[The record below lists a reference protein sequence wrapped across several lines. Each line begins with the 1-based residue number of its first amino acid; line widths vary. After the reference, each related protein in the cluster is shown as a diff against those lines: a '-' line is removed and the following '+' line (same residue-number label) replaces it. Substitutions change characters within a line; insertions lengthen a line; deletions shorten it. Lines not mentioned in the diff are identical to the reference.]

1 MSPSTRRAGL
11 PAAGP
16 RRERP
21 SRGQATGATG
31 RRGRSPPAPHLRQ
44 RLMGQTYQV
53 RLEPVGIEF
62 EVDEDETVLRGAFR
76 QGLMLMHGC
85 KEGQCSACKSFLLDG
100 EVDLD
105 KYSTFALNDYEK
117 EEGWTLLCRA
127 HAMSDLEVELINYD
141 EEVLRS
147 GVALQTQAMRVEA
160 VDELT
165 HDIRRLVLTREGG
178 DGFTFKP
185 GQYVDIAIPGDG
197 DGDVRSFSMAN
208 IPAHP
213 PGELEFMI
221 KIYPDGK
228 FSSLLADGGI
238 ASGQELEVTGP
249 YGVFTLREKSDR
261 PLLFIGGGAGMA
273 PILSLL
279 RSLAEQGS
287 ERPAVYYYGA
297 RGPSDLF
304 HLEELAELE
313 QRLPN
318 FRFVA
323 ALSDCG
329 EDEDWSGE
337 RGLITDVVS
346 RSESELSEMDAYLC
360 GPPPMVDAAIA
371 LLERS
376 GVPESRVFYDKFTT
390 TAP

>member
-1 MSPSTRRAGL
+1 
-11 PAAGP
+11 
-16 RRERP
+16 
-21 SRGQATGATG
+21 
-31 RRGRSPPAPHLRQ
+31 
-44 RLMGQTYQV
+44 MGETFTV

-85 KEGQCSACKSFLLDG
+85 KEGQCAACKSFLLDG

-105 KYSTFALNDYEK
+105 KYSTFALNDFEK

-127 HAMSDLEVELINYD
+127 HALTDLEVELINYD

-147 GVALQTQAMRVEA
+147 GVALQTKSMRVEA

-165 HDIRRLVLTREGG
+165 HDIRRLVLSG
-178 DGFTFKP
+178 DALTFKP
-185 GQYVDIAIPGDG
+185 GQYVDITIPGSE
-197 DGDVRSFSMAN
+197 DVRSFSMAN
-208 IPAHP
+208 TPAHR

-221 KIYPDGK
+221 KVYPDGK
-228 FSSLLADGGI
+228 FSNLLASGGLTP
-238 ASGQELEVTGP
+238 GDEVEITGP

-273 PILSLL
+273 PILALL
-279 RSLAEQGS
+279 RAMAENGNQ
-287 ERPAVYYYGA
+287 RKAVYYYGA
-297 RGPSDLF
+297 RGPQDLF
-304 HLEELAELE
+304 HLQELAELE
-313 QRLPN
+313 RALPN
-318 FRFVA
+318 FRFVP

-329 EDEDWSGE
+329 EDADWSGE
-337 RGLITDVVS
+337 RGLITDVVT
-346 RSESELSEMDAYLC
+346 RLEAELEGVDAYLC

-371 LLERS
+371 VLDQK
-376 GVPESRVFYDKFTT
+376 GVPESSVYYDKFTT